1 MSVDHWIK
9 NTKIFL
15 KNDPVIV
22 RIVGFVQYITAPIQ
36 NKAQAN
42 NYVLFKQENVLLMA
56 KEYAGG
62 GEVQAAISPDVPSLW
77 VILLPQ

>member
-15 KNDPVIV
+15 KNDPFIV
-22 RIVGFVQYITAPIQ
+22 RIVDFMHYITAPIQ

-42 NYVLFKQENVLLMA
+42 NYVLFKQENVLRIA
-56 KEYAGG
+56 KEYDGG
-62 GEVQAAISPDVPSLW
+62 GEVQAAI
-77 VILLPQ
+77 